1 MQGPANPGSEGDPAS
16 DAGVREAADAATA
29 LEGAA
34 RGEPRIDP
42 ASLPEAA
49 LSTPVAAGGEVP
61 PGALVSMAWLPDDV
75 GAQVR
80 RTMRLS
86 VVEGSL
92 TQVFLNWTSGSVL
105 IGYMLHLGASPAEI
119 ALVGS
124 VPLLAQVASPAA
136 AFLAAVLGRRKLLTV
151 LLALVSR
158 SSWLLAAALS
168 VSPLAPELR
177 PTALVTLVLIASLFL
192 ASNGT
197 LWTAWMGDV
206 VPERERGRYF
216 GLRTGITGA
225 VGMLAN
231 LAAGWWLDRV
241 GAPLS
246 FQVVLVVAVV
256 TGLAGVFLYTRQYDP
271 PTTREALRL
280 RDVVAVPLRDPGF
293 RRYLAFAVYWL
304 FVVFLAAPFV
314 FPYFLDELRLT
325 FTQVAIWSTI
335 AATTSMVT
343 TIGWGRVADRVG
355 NKAVLAIGTFVAGVG
370 LPGAWILAGATGWL
384 GFIWLS
390 AVLDAIAW
398 GAIGPAIFNLALVS
412 APRQNRVV
420 FIAMSSLATGLAGFA
435 GGALSGPLL
444 LGFQGLAGAWGGPSW
459 SAYAGLFALSGVLRA
474 CAWLLLRRVP
484 EANAWRT
491 RELLRSMRT
500 GWKGVG
506 FPWRS

>member
-1 MQGPANPGSEGDPAS
+1 MHGVPPSGSEPDPRPAS
-16 DAGVREAADAATA
+16 DDAGVSDGADV
-29 LEGAA
+29 
-34 RGEPRIDP
+34 RIDP
-42 ASLPEAA
+42 DELPAEA
-49 LSTPVAAGGEVP
+49 LSEPLADVSEVP
-61 PGALVSMAWLPDDV
+61 PGAVVSADWLPDDV
-75 GAQVR
+75 LAQVR

-105 IGYMLHLGASPAEI
+105 IGYMLHVGANPAEI

-124 VPLLAQVASPAA
+124 VPLLAQVASPGAA
-136 AFLAAVLGRRKLLTV
+136 WLAAVLGRRRLLTV

-158 SSWLLAAALS
+158 TSWLLAAAL
-168 VSPLAPELR
+168 
-177 PTALVTLVLIASLFL
+177 PTLPIPPGLQPTFLVGLVLVASFFL

-216 GLRTGITGA
+216 GLRTGITGV

-246 FQVVLVVAVV
+246 FQVVLVVAVATALV
-256 TGLAGVFLYTRQYDP
+256 GVWIYSLQYDP
-271 PTTREALRL
+271 PTTRERLRW
-280 RDVVAVPLRDPGF
+280 RDVVVVPMRDPGF
-293 RRYLAFAVYWL
+293 RRFLAFAVYWT

-314 FPYFLDELRLT
+314 FPYFLDELRLS

-335 AATTSMVT
+335 AATTSMLT
-343 TIGWGRVADRVG
+343 TVMWGRVADRVG
-355 NKAVLAIGTFVAGVG
+355 NKAVLAVGTFVAGVG
-370 LPGAWILAGATGWL
+370 LPGSWILAGASGWL
-384 GFIWLS
+384 GFIWIS
-390 AVLDAIAW
+390 AVLDAVAW
-398 GAIGPAIFNLALVS
+398 GAIGPAGFNLALVS
-412 APRQNRVV
+412 TPRANRVV
-420 FIAMSSLATGLAGFA
+420 YIATWSLATGVAGFL

-444 LGFQGLAGAWGGPSW
+444 LGFQGLASSAGSPSW
-459 SAYAGLFALSGVLRA
+459 AAYAWLFTLSGVLRA
-474 CAWLLLRRVP
+474 MTWVLLRRVP

>member
-1 MQGPANPGSEGDPAS
+1 MHGAPPSEPESDPPPEPVGAS
-16 DAGVREAADAATA
+16 AFDGADV
-29 LEGAA
+29 
-34 RGEPRIDP
+34 RIDP
-42 ASLPEAA
+42 DELPPEAF
-49 LSTPVAAGGEVP
+49 SEPVEDSAEVP
-61 PGALVSMAWLPDDV
+61 PGALVSADWLPDDV
-75 GAQVR
+75 LALVR

-105 IGYMLHLGASPAEI
+105 IGYMLHVGANPAEI

-124 VPLLAQVASPAA
+124 VPLLAQVASPGAAWLAA
-136 AFLAAVLGRRKLLTV
+136 ALGRRKLLTV

-158 SSWLLAAALS
+158 TSWLLAAAL
-168 VSPLAPELR
+168 
-177 PTALVTLVLIASLFL
+177 PTLPIPPGLQPTFLVGLVLVASFFL

-216 GLRTGITGA
+216 GLRTGITGV

-246 FQVVLVVAVV
+246 FQVVLVVAVA
-256 TGLAGVFLYTRQYDP
+256 TALLGVWIYSRQYDP
-271 PTTREALRL
+271 PTSRERLRW
-280 RDVVAVPLRDPGF
+280 RDVVGVPMRDPGF
-293 RRYLAFAVYWL
+293 RRFLTFAVYWT

-314 FPYFLDELRLT
+314 FPYFLDELRLS

-335 AATTSMVT
+335 AATTSMLT
-343 TIGWGRVADRVG
+343 TVMWGRVADRVG

-370 LPGAWILAGATGWL
+370 LPGSWILAGASGWL
-384 GFIWLS
+384 GFIWIS
-390 AVLDAIAW
+390 AVLDAVAW
-398 GAIGPAIFNLALVS
+398 GAIGPAGFNLALVS
-412 APRQNRVV
+412 TPRANRVV
-420 FIAMSSLATGLAGFA
+420 YIAMWSLATGIAGFV

-444 LGFQGLAGAWGGPSW
+444 LGFQGLASAAGSPSW
-459 SAYAGLFALSGVLRA
+459 AAYAWLFALSGVLRA
-474 CAWLLLRRVP
+474 MTWVLLRRVP

>member
-1 MQGPANPGSEGDPAS
+1 MHGAPPSDLETDPPPDPDDAS
-16 DAGVREAADAATA
+16 AFDGADV
-29 LEGAA
+29 
-34 RGEPRIDP
+34 RIDP
-42 ASLPEAA
+42 DELPPEA
-49 LSTPVAAGGEVP
+49 LSEPVEDASEVP
-61 PGALVSMAWLPDDV
+61 PGALVSTDWLPDDV
-75 GAQVR
+75 LAQVR

-105 IGYMLHLGASPAEI
+105 IGYMLHVGANAAEI

-124 VPLLAQVASPAA
+124 VPLLAQVASPGAA
-136 AFLAAVLGRRKLLTV
+136 WLAAVLGRRKLLTV

-158 SSWLLAAALS
+158 TSWLLAAAL
-168 VSPLAPELR
+168 
-177 PTALVTLVLIASLFL
+177 PTLPIPPGLQPTFLVGLVLVASFFL

-216 GLRTGITGA
+216 GLRTGLTGV

-246 FQVVLVVAVV
+246 FQVVLVVAVA
-256 TGLAGVFLYTRQYDP
+256 TALLGVWIYSRQYDP
-271 PTTREALRL
+271 PTSRERLRW
-280 RDVVAVPLRDPGF
+280 RDVVGVPLRDPGF
-293 RRYLAFAVYWL
+293 RRFLAFAVYWT

-314 FPYFLDELRLT
+314 FPYFLDELRLS

-335 AATTSMVT
+335 AATTSMLT
-343 TIGWGRVADRVG
+343 TVMWGRVADRVG
-355 NKAVLAIGTFVAGVG
+355 NKAVLAVGTFVAGVG
-370 LPGAWILAGATGWL
+370 LPGTWILAGASGWL
-384 GFIWLS
+384 GFIWIS

-398 GAIGPAIFNLALVS
+398 GAIGPAGFNLALVS
-412 APRQNRVV
+412 TPRANRVV
-420 FIAMSSLATGLAGFA
+420 YIAMWSLATGIAGFV

-444 LGFQGLAGAWGGPSW
+444 LGFQGLASAAGSPSW
-459 SAYAGLFALSGVLRA
+459 TAYAGLFALSGVLRA
-474 CAWLLLRRVP
+474 MTWVLLRRVP

>member
-1 MQGPANPGSEGDPAS
+1 MHGAPPSGPEPDPPPAS
-16 DAGVREAADAATA
+16 EDTAGSDVADV
-29 LEGAA
+29 
-34 RGEPRIDP
+34 RIDP
-42 ASLPEAA
+42 DELPPEA
-49 LSTPVAAGGEVP
+49 LSEPLDDASEVP
-61 PGALVSMAWLPDDV
+61 PGALVSVDWLPDDV
-75 GAQVR
+75 LAQVR

-105 IGYMLHLGASPAEI
+105 IGYMLNMGANPAEI

-124 VPLLAQVASPAA
+124 VPLLAQVASPGAAWLAA
-136 AFLAAVLGRRKLLTV
+136 ALGRRRLLTV

-158 SSWLLAAALS
+158 ASWLLAAALPALPIPS
-168 VSPLAPELR
+168 GLQ
-177 PTALVTLVLIASLFL
+177 PTFLVGLVLVASFFL

-216 GLRTGITGA
+216 GMRTGITGL

-241 GAPLS
+241 SAPLS
-246 FQVVLVVAVV
+246 FQVVLVVAVA
-256 TGLAGVFLYTRQYDP
+256 TALIGVWIYSRQYDP
-271 PTTREALRL
+271 PTTRERLRW
-280 RDVVAVPLRDPGF
+280 RDVVGVPLRDPGF
-293 RRYLAFAVYWL
+293 RRFLAFAVYWT

-314 FPYFLDELRLT
+314 FPYFLDELRLS

-335 AATTSMVT
+335 AASTSMLT
-343 TIGWGRVADRVG
+343 TVMWGRVADRVG
-355 NKAVLAIGTFVAGVG
+355 NKAVLAVGTFVAGVG
-370 LPGAWILAGATGWL
+370 LPGSWILAGASGWL
-384 GFIWLS
+384 GFIWIS
-390 AVLDAIAW
+390 AVLDAVAW
-398 GAIGPAIFNLALVS
+398 GAIGPAGFNLALVS
-412 APRQNRVV
+412 TPRANRVV
-420 FIAMSSLATGLAGFA
+420 YIATWSLATGVAGFL

-444 LGFQGLAGAWGGPSW
+444 LGFQGLASSAGSPSW
-459 SAYAGLFALSGVLRA
+459 AAYAWLFALSGVLRA
-474 CAWLLLRRVP
+474 MTWTLLRRVP

>member
-1 MQGPANPGSEGDPAS
+1 MQGAPPSGPEPDPIPAS
-16 DAGVREAADAATA
+16 EDAAVSD
-29 LEGAA
+29 GADV
-34 RGEPRIDP
+34 RIDP
-42 ASLPEAA
+42 DELPPEA
-49 LSTPVAAGGEVP
+49 LSEPLDDASEVP
-61 PGALVSMAWLPDDV
+61 PGALVSVDWLPDDV
-75 GAQVR
+75 LAQVR

-86 VVEGSL
+86 VAEGSL

-105 IGYMLHLGASPAEI
+105 IGYMLNIGANPAEI

-124 VPLLAQVASPAA
+124 VPLLAQVASPGAA
-136 AFLAAVLGRRKLLTV
+136 WLAAVLGRRRLLTV

-158 SSWLLAAALS
+158 TSWLLAAAL
-168 VSPLAPELR
+168 PALPIPQGLQ
-177 PTALVTLVLIASLFL
+177 PTFLVGLVLVASFFL

-216 GLRTGITGA
+216 GMRTGITGG

-241 GAPLS
+241 SAPLS
-246 FQVVLVVAVV
+246 FQVVLVVAVATALV
-256 TGLAGVFLYTRQYDP
+256 GVWIYSLQYDP
-271 PTTREALRL
+271 PTTRERL
-280 RDVVAVPLRDPGF
+280 RWRDVFVVPMRDPGF
-293 RRYLAFAVYWL
+293 RRFLAFAAYWT

-314 FPYFLDELRLT
+314 FPYFLDELRLS

-335 AATTSMVT
+335 AATSAMLT
-343 TIGWGRVADRVG
+343 TVMWGRVADRVG
-355 NKAVLAIGTFVAGVG
+355 NKAVLAVGTFVAGVG
-370 LPGAWILAGATGWL
+370 LPGAWILAGASGWL
-384 GFIWLS
+384 GFIWIS
-390 AVLDAIAW
+390 AVLDAVAW
-398 GAIGPAIFNLALVS
+398 GAIGPAGFNLALVS
-412 APRQNRVV
+412 TPRANRVV
-420 FIAMSSLATGLAGFA
+420 YIATWSLTTGIAGFL

-444 LGFQGLAGAWGGPSW
+444 LGFQGLASSAGSPSW
-459 SAYAGLFALSGVLRA
+459 AAYAWLFTLSGVLRA
-474 CAWLLLRRVP
+474 MTWVLLRRVP